1 LDEVID
7 TVGLRDRL
15 AHRPSELSGGQ
26 QQRVA
31 VARALAS
38 QPRIIF
44 ADEPTGNLDSGQLAD
59 LSTKGLAVDRQTAE
73 GRNLEVGDV
82 VEVTMP
88 GGSSI
93 ELNVELFTD
102 DPSTGQWTMS
112 LQAYEQVSPEQVDTL
127 VGVLLEPGTDASAIR
142 VALQAVVDRYPGM
155 TLQDQGGFVSGVA
168 DQVTSLL
175 NIVYGLLAISI
186 VIAVIGIANTISLS
200 VHERTRELGL
210 LRAVGMTRSQLR
222 AAIRWESVLVA
233 LIGTGLGLAL
243 GVGSPS

>member
-1 LDEVID
+1 
-7 TVGLRDRL
+7 
-15 AHRPSELSGGQ
+15 
-26 QQRVA
+26 
-31 VARALAS
+31 
-38 QPRIIF
+38 
-44 ADEPTGNLDSGQLAD
+44 
-59 LSTKGLAVDRQTAE
+59 
-73 GRNLEVGDV
+73 
-82 VEVTMP
+82 
-88 GGSSI
+88 
-93 ELNVELFTD
+93 
-102 DPSTGQWTMS
+102 MS